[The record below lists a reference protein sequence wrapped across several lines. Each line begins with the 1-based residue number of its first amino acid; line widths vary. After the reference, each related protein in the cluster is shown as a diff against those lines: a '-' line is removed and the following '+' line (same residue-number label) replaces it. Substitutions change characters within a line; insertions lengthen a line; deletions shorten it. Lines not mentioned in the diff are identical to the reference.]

1 MALPKPPINTMT
13 DFVVFAFVS
22 IVVII
27 LSTTVVGLLVLAI
40 VQPDVDR
47 STLVG
52 SLVDIMTTIIGALI
66 GFIAGKGQG
75 RSEVHDEQA
84 EDQRVAA
91 AAEPAPRA
99 RAAKVTE

>member
-27 LSTTVVGLLVLAI
+27 MSTTVIGLLVLAI

-84 EDQRVAA
+84 EDQRAA
-91 AAEPAPRA
+91 AAKPAARA
-99 RAAKVTE
+99 RAAEATE

>member
-1 MALPKPPINTMT
+1 VALPKPPINTMT

-84 EDQRVAA
+84 AAVHDDQIAA
-91 AAEPAPRA
+91 ARPTK
-99 RAAKVTE
+99 AATE

>member
-1 MALPKPPINTMT
+1 MALPKPPINSMT
-13 DFVVFAFVS
+13 DFVVFCFVS

-27 LSTTVVGLLVLAI
+27 LSTTVIGLLVLAI

-47 STLVG
+47 SKLVG

-91 AAEPAPRA
+91 AKPAPRA
-99 RAAKVTE
+99 RAAEVTE

>member
-22 IVVII
+22 VVVII
-27 LSTTVVGLLVLAI
+27 LTATVVGLLVLAV

-52 SLVDIMTTIIGALI
+52 SLVDIVTTIIGALI

-84 EDQRVAA
+84 EDHRAA
-91 AAEPAPRA
+91 AAKP
-99 RAAKVTE
+99 AAKVTE